1 MGPALFFST
10 NPDFADILG
19 RTDLDFEN
27 FGFVD
32 FLDPSHEKKNRPQ
45 PYNLAPAT
53 PSMTLR
59 LCYMRPCFNMSKI
72 DNNTAKAGLLNIL
85 TQQESKYMLK
95 QTGKICV
102 SIHTKQFL
110 TLKEPY
116 SLF

>member
-1 MGPALFFST
+1 M
-10 NPDFADILG
+10 
-19 RTDLDFEN
+19 
-27 FGFVD
+27 
-32 FLDPSHEKKNRPQ
+32 FLIYDEKKNRPQ

-116 SLF
+116 SLC